1 MEILIALIVGGL
13 IGWVA
18 SLVMGTAAQMGII
31 ANVVVGLVGSTLG
44 YWLAPKMGIA
54 PISRMGRYAV
64 AILGAVI
71 LIIILKLLGIYE

>member
-18 SLVMGTAAQMGII
+18 SLVMGTAAEMGVI

-44 YWLAPKMGIA
+44 YWLAPKVGIA
-54 PISRMGRYAV
+54 PVSRMGRYAV
-64 AILGAVI
+64 AILGAVV

>member
-18 SLVMGTAAQMGII
+18 SLVMGTAADMGLI
-31 ANVVVGLVGSTLG
+31 ANVVVGVVGSMLG
-44 YWLAPKMGIA
+44 YWLAPKVGIA

-64 AILGAVI
+64 AILGAVV

>member
-1 MEILIALIVGGL
+1 VEILIALIVGGL

-18 SLVMGTAAQMGII
+18 SLVMGTAADMGLI

-44 YWLAPKMGIA
+44 YWLAPKVGIA

-64 AILGAVI
+64 AILGAVV

>member
-13 IGWVA
+13 IGWLA
-18 SLVMGTAAQMGII
+18 SMVMGTAAQMGII

-44 YWLAPKMGIA
+44 YWLAPKVGIA

-64 AILGAVI
+64 AILGAVV
-71 LIIILKLLGIYE
+71 LIIVLKLLGIYE